1 MSIVNGTRGLAV
13 RVRAVRTFAR
23 PLAAIAVCAGVAS
36 VLPQGLAAQIPVS
49 EYAARRAALAAR
61 IDSGVVLAFGRR
73 EPVNHWPP
81 FYQAPHFRYLTGFLE
96 SNAAFVMVKRGG
108 RVTSTLFVE
117 KPNPRTALYLGDR
130 KTPAEVAKDLGLGAR
145 FTEELQE
152 VADSLAKSG
161 LPFYAVSD
169 AQSAEFEGRDTL
181 SFGRNFVADF
191 VQRNPRQKVTDLT
204 RTVEQLRARKSDAEL
219 AVIKKAAEISAKA
232 HEEVMRTI
240 RPGMKESEIQAV
252 MEATYRKLGA
262 DGPGYTSI
270 VGAGGNSTILHWP
283 ASFREAKPGEVV
295 LMDVAA
301 YYDGYSADVTRTLP
315 VDGTYTPEARTVYQI
330 VLDAQKA
337 AERQIKPGVARN
349 VPTDSAYVV
358 LKQGLTTLNLIESP
372 TASFDAPPG
381 LCPGTW
387 ANKDGTCP
395 QWYLY
400 VYHGF
405 IHGIGLDVHDPG
417 QFSNV
422 PPNQFQDG
430 DAFTIEPGIYV
441 RENVFKDL
449 PDTPRNRAMIAHA
462 KESAVKYRNTGVRIE
477 DDYIL
482 QNGKLTRI
490 SLAPREIDE
499 IEALR
504 RKAVV
509 Q

>member
-1 MSIVNGTRGLAV
+1 MMDACSWAMGARTDAGVRNALTVAAV
-13 RVRAVRTFAR
+13 A
-23 PLAAIAVCAGVAS
+23 LAATALAA
-36 VLPQGLAAQIPVS
+36 LPRAAHAQIPVA

-96 SNAAFVMVKRGG
+96 SNAAFAMVKRGG
-108 RVTSTLFVE
+108 TVTSTLFVE
-117 KPNPRTALYLGDR
+117 KPNARTALYLGDR
-130 KTPAEVAKDLGLGAR
+130 KTPAEVANDLGLQAR
-145 FTEELQE
+145 YTDELQH
-152 VADSLAKSG
+152 VADSLARTG
-161 LPFYAVSD
+161 LPVYAISD

-181 SFGRNFVADF
+181 SFGRNFVAELAL
-191 VQRNPRQKVTDLT
+191 RNRGVKVADLT
-204 RTVEQLRARKSDAEL
+204 RAVEQLRARKSGAEL
-219 AVIKKAAEISAKA
+219 AIIKKAAEISARA

-270 VGAGGNSTILHWP
+270 VGAGGNSTVLHWP
-283 ASFREAKPGEVV
+283 ASFREAKAGEVV

-315 VDGTYTPEARTVYQI
+315 VDGSYTPEARTVYQI

-358 LKQGLTTLNLIESP
+358 LKAGLARLDLIESP
-372 TASFDAPPG
+372 TASFDPPPG

-387 ANKDGTCP
+387 ANADGTCP

-422 PPNQFQDG
+422 PPFRFQDG

-441 RENVFKDL
+441 RDNVFKDL

-462 KESAVKYRNTGVRIE
+462 KAAAVKYRNTGVRIE
-477 DDYIL
+477 DDYVL
-482 QNGKLTRI
+482 ENGKLVRI
-490 SLAPREIDE
+490 SLVPREIDE

>member
-1 MSIVNGTRGLAV
+1 MPRWGFMTPVARAAGCALTAAATLAIV
-13 RVRAVRTFAR
+13 
-23 PLAAIAVCAGVAS
+23 
-36 VLPQGLAAQIPVS
+36 PQSGAAQVPVA

-81 FYQAPHFRYLTGFLE
+81 FYQNPSFRYLTGFLE
-96 SNAAFVMVKRGG
+96 SNAAFIMVKRGG

-117 KPNPRTALYLGDR
+117 KTNPRVALYYGDR
-130 KTPAEVAKDLGLGAR
+130 KSPQEVASDLGLNAR
-145 FTEELQE
+145 FTDDFGH
-152 VADSLAKSG
+152 VTDSLAKSG
-161 LPFYAVSD
+161 LPFHWISD
-169 AQSAEFEGRDTL
+169 AQAAEFESSDTL
-181 SFGRNFVADF
+181 SFGRNFIAEFRAAHPSVKVADAT
-191 VQRNPRQKVTDLT
+191 K
-204 RTVEQLRARKSDAEL
+204 TVEQLRAKKSPAEL
-219 AVIKKAAEISAKA
+219 ALIEKAAEISSRA

-240 RPGMKESEIQAV
+240 RPGMKESEIQAI

-270 VGAGGNSTILHWP
+270 VGAGGNSTVLHWP
-283 ASFREAKPGEVV
+283 ASFREAKAGEVV

-301 YYDGYSADVTRTLP
+301 YYDGYSADLTRTLP
-315 VDGTYTPEARTVYQI
+315 VDATYTPEAREVYQI

-337 AERQIKPGVARN
+337 SERQMRPGMPRN
-349 VPTDSAYVV
+349 TPTDSAYVV
-358 LKQGLTTLNLIESP
+358 LKAGLTKLKLIESP

-387 ANKDGTCP
+387 ANPDGSCP

-405 IHGIGLDVHDPG
+405 THGIGLDVHDPS

-422 PPNQFQDG
+422 SPNQFQEG

-441 RENVFKDL
+441 REGVFKGL
-449 PDTPRNRAMIAHA
+449 PDTPRNRALIAHA
-462 KESAVKYRNTGVRIE
+462 QASALKYRNVGVRIE
-477 DDYIL
+477 DDYIISG
-482 QNGKLTRI
+482 GKLKRI
-490 SLAPREIDE
+490 TTAPREIDE
-499 IEALR
+499 IESLR
-504 RKAVV
+504 KKAIV

>member
-1 MSIVNGTRGLAV
+1 MMV
-13 RVRAVRTFAR
+13 AR
-23 PLAAIAVCAGVAS
+23 LLAALS
-36 VLPQGLAAQIPVS
+36 LATALAPNVGTAQIPVA

-81 FYQAPHFRYLTGFLE
+81 FYQNPHFRYLTGFLE

-108 RVTSTLFVE
+108 AVTSTLFLE
-117 KPNPRTALYLGDR
+117 KPNARTALYLGDR
-130 KTPAEVAKDLGLGAR
+130 KTPQEVAASLGLGAR
-145 FTEELQE
+145 FTEELQKF
-152 VADSLAKSG
+152 ADSLATTG
-161 LPFYAVSD
+161 LPFYAISD
-169 AQSAEFEGRDTL
+169 AQAAEFESSDTL

-191 VQRNPRQKVTDLT
+191 MQRHPTVKVVDATKH
-204 RTVEQLRARKSDAEL
+204 VEQLRAKKSEAEL
-219 AVIKKAAEISAKA
+219 AIITKAADISSKA

-240 RPGMKESEIQAV
+240 RPGMKESEIQAI

-283 ASFREAKPGEVV
+283 ASFREAKAGEVV

-301 YYDGYSADVTRTLP
+301 YYDGYSADVTRTVP
-315 VDGTYTPEARTVYQI
+315 VDGSYTPEARTVYQI

-337 AERQIKPGVARN
+337 AERQIKAGVPRN

-358 LKQGLTTLNLIESP
+358 LKAGLTKLNLIESP

-422 PPNQFQDG
+422 APNQFQDG

-462 KESAVKYRNTGVRIE
+462 KVSATQYRNTGVRIE
-477 DDYIL
+477 DNYVIKG
-482 QNGKLTRI
+482 GKMTRI

-499 IEALR
+499 IEKLR
-504 RKAVV
+504 KKAVV

>member
-1 MSIVNGTRGLAV
+1 MNHAV
-13 RVRAVRTFAR
+13 GRLSRTLGYAIGSAAVAVL
-23 PLAAIAVCAGVAS
+23 PLALG
-36 VLPQGLAAQIPVS
+36 AQIPVA
-49 EYAARRAALAAR
+49 EYATRRAALAAKL
-61 IDSGVVLAFGRR
+61 DSGVVLAFGRR

-81 FYQAPHFRYLTGFLE
+81 FYQNPHFRYLTGFLE

-108 RVTSTLFVE
+108 SVTSTLFVE
-117 KPNPRTALYLGDR
+117 KPYPRTALYLGDR
-130 KTPAEVAKDLGLGAR
+130 KTPQEAAKELGLGVR
-145 FTEELQE
+145 YTDDLQA
-152 VADSLAKSG
+152 VADSLAKAG
-161 LPFYAVSD
+161 LPFYAIAD

-191 VQRNPRQKVTDLT
+191 QQRNVGVKVADLT
-204 RTVEQLRARKSDAEL
+204 RAVEQLRAKKSDAEL
-219 AVIKKAAEISAKA
+219 ALIRKAADVSAKA

-283 ASFREAKPGEVV
+283 ASFREAKGGEVV

-315 VDGTYTPEARTVYQI
+315 VDGTYTPEARAVYQI

-358 LKQGLTTLNLIESP
+358 LKDGLVKLNLIEST

-395 QWYLY
+395 QWYIY

-422 PPNQFQDG
+422 PPNQFEDG
-430 DAFTIEPGIYV
+430 DAFTIEPGLYV

-462 KESAVKYRNTGVRIE
+462 KASAVKYRNTGVRIE

-482 QNGKLTRI
+482 QKGKLTRI
-490 SLAPREIDE
+490 TLAPREISE

-504 RKAVV
+504 KKAVV

>member
-1 MSIVNGTRGLAV
+1 MHAPSMHAPPMRRHLTWALVAAALAS
-13 RVRAVRTFAR
+13 
-23 PLAAIAVCAGVAS
+23 AS
-36 VLPQGLAAQIPVS
+36 TLPAQIPVS
-49 EYAARRAALAAR
+49 EYATRRAALAAR
-61 IDSGVVLAFGRR
+61 IDSGVVIAFGRR

-81 FYQAPHFRYLTGFLE
+81 FYQNPNFRYLTGFLE
-96 SNAAFVMVKRGG
+96 SNAALVMVKQGG
-108 RVTSTLFVE
+108 RTTATLFVE
-117 KPNPRTALYLGDR
+117 KPNARTALYLGDR
-130 KTPAEVAKDLGLGAR
+130 KTPAQVAADLGLAAR
-145 FTEELQE
+145 YTEELQH
-152 VADSLAKSG
+152 VADSLAGRG
-161 LPFYAVSD
+161 LQFYAITD
-169 AQSAEFEGRDTL
+169 AQSNEFVGRDSL
-181 SFGRNFVADF
+181 SYGHSFIDALKLRH
-191 VQRNPRQKVTDLT
+191 PRT
-204 RTVEQLRARKSDAEL
+204 RVVDASSHVEALRARKSEAEL
-219 AVIKKAAEISAKA
+219 AIITKAAEISAKA

-240 RPGMKESEIQAV
+240 RPGMKESEIQAI
-252 MEATYRKLGA
+252 MEATYRRLGA

-283 ASFREAKPGEVV
+283 ASFREAKSGEVV

-315 VDGTYTPEARTVYQI
+315 VDGTYTPEARTVYQV

-337 AERQIKPGVARN
+337 AERQIKPGTPRN

-358 LKQGLTTLNLIESP
+358 LKDGLTRLNLIESP
-372 TASFDAPPG
+372 TASFDPPPG

-387 ANKDGTCP
+387 SNKDGTCP

-422 PPNQFQDG
+422 PPNQFGEG

-441 RENVFKDL
+441 REGVFKDL

-462 KESAVKYRNTGVRIE
+462 QESAKRYRNVGVRVE
-477 DDYIL
+477 DDYVL
-482 QNGKLTRI
+482 KGGKLIRI
-490 SLAPREIDE
+490 SLAPREIEE

>member
-1 MSIVNGTRGLAV
+1 MSFVHSAV
-13 RVRAVRTFAR
+13 AS
-23 PLAAIAVCAGVAS
+23 PLVALLSALGVA
-36 VLPQGLAAQIPVS
+36 LLADAGAPALLGAQIPVA
-49 EYAARRAALAAR
+49 EYATRRSALAAR

-81 FYQAPHFRYLTGFLE
+81 FYQNPHFRYLTGFLE

-117 KPNPRTALYLGDR
+117 KPNPRQALYLGDR
-130 KTPAEVAKDLGLGAR
+130 KTPQQVASDLGLQAR
-145 FTEELQE
+145 FADELQR
-152 VADSLAKSG
+152 VADSLAASG
-161 LPFYAVSD
+161 LPVYAISD
-169 AQSAEFEGRDTL
+169 AQASEFVANDSL
-181 SFGRNFVADF
+181 SFGRNFV
-191 VQRNPRQKVTDLT
+191 TDLRRRLPRVKVADAT
-204 RTVEQLRARKSDAEL
+204 RLVEQLRAKKSAAEL
-219 AVIKKAAEISAKA
+219 ALIEKAAVISSEA
-232 HEEVMRTI
+232 HVEVMRTI
-240 RPGMKESEIQAV
+240 RPGMQESEIQAI

-270 VGAGGNSTILHWP
+270 VGAGENSTILHWP
-283 ASFREAKPGEVV
+283 ASFREAKAGEVV

-301 YYDGYSADVTRTLP
+301 YYDGYSADITRTLP
-315 VDGTYTPEARTVYQI
+315 VDGTYTPAAREVYQI

-337 AERQIKPGVARN
+337 AERQMTPGTPRN

-358 LKQGLTTLNLIESP
+358 LKAGLTRLGLIESP
-372 TASFDAPPG
+372 TASFDPPPG

-387 ANKDGTCP
+387 ANADGSCP

-405 IHGIGLDVHDPG
+405 IHGIGLDVHDPS

-422 PPNQFQDG
+422 SPNQFQDG

-441 RENVFKDL
+441 REHVFRDL
-449 PDTPRNRAMIAHA
+449 PQTPRNRALIAHA
-462 KESAVKYRNTGVRIE
+462 RAAAEKYRNVGVRIE
-477 DDYIL
+477 DDYVISG
-482 QNGKLTRI
+482 GKLRRI
-490 SLAPREIDE
+490 TTAPREIDE

-504 RKAVV
+504 RKAVI

>member
-1 MSIVNGTRGLAV
+1 MRPSLVLSTAVVLSIAP
-13 RVRAVRTFAR
+13 A
-23 PLAAIAVCAGVAS
+23 
-36 VLPQGLAAQIPVS
+36 LPAQIPVA
-49 EYAARRAALAAR
+49 EYAARRDSVAAR

-96 SNAAFVMVKRGG
+96 SNAAFALVKRGG
-108 RVTSTLFVE
+108 RTASILFVE
-117 KPNPRTALYLGDR
+117 KPNPRVALYLGDR
-130 KTPAEVAKDLGLGAR
+130 KTPAQVASDLGLTAR
-145 FTEELQE
+145 FTDDLEH
-152 VADSLAKSG
+152 VVDSLAATG
-161 LPFYAVSD
+161 LPFWSVSD
-169 AQSAEFEGRDTL
+169 AQADEFVKSDSL
-181 SFGRNFVADF
+181 SYGKTFVTTF
-191 VQRNPRQKVTDLT
+191 MQRHPRTKVVDLT
-204 RTVEQLRARKSDAEL
+204 PVMNQLRARKSEAEL
-219 AVIKKAAEISAKA
+219 AIITKAAEVSARA

-252 MEATYRKLGA
+252 MEASYRRLGA

-283 ASFREAKPGEVV
+283 ASFREAKAGEVV

-301 YYDGYSADVTRTLP
+301 YVDGYSADITRTLP
-315 VDGTYTPEARTVYQI
+315 VDGTYSPEARAVYQV

-337 AERQIKPGVARN
+337 AERQIKAGTLRN
-349 VPTDSAYVV
+349 DPTDSAYVV
-358 LKQGLTTLNLIESP
+358 LKAGLVKLGLIESP
-372 TASFDAPPG
+372 TATFDPPPG

-405 IHGIGLDVHDPG
+405 THGIGLDVHDPG

-422 PPNQFQDG
+422 PGNQFRNG

-441 RENVFKDL
+441 RENVFTNL
-449 PDTPRNRAMIAHA
+449 PDTPRNRGLIAHA
-462 KESAVKYRNTGVRIE
+462 RDAALKYRNVGVRIE
-477 DDYIL
+477 DDYVIKD
-482 QNGKLTRI
+482 GKLIRI
-490 SLAPREIDE
+490 TALAPREIAE

-504 RKAVV
+504 KKAVV

>member
-1 MSIVNGTRGLAV
+1 MTMVRGTVAALA
-13 RVRAVRTFAR
+13 
-23 PLAAIAVCAGVAS
+23 LAATT
-36 VLPQGLAAQIPVS
+36 LAAPPRVAHAQVPVA
-49 EYAARRAALAAR
+49 EYAARRAALAGR

-81 FYQAPHFRYLTGFLE
+81 FYQNPHFRYLTGFLE
-96 SNAAFVMVKRGG
+96 SNAAFIMVKERG
-108 RVTSTLFVE
+108 RTTATLFVE
-117 KPNPRTALYLGDR
+117 KPNARTALYLGDR
-130 KTPAEVAKDLGLGAR
+130 KTPAQVAADLGLAAR
-145 FTEELQE
+145 YTDDLRH
-152 VADSLAKSG
+152 VADSLAQRG
-161 LPFYAVSD
+161 LPFYTVSD
-169 AQSAEFEGRDTL
+169 AQSNEYMGRDSL
-181 SFGRNFVADF
+181 SYGRAFVSAF
-191 VQRNPRQKVTDLT
+191 MQRHPRT
-204 RTVEQLRARKSDAEL
+204 RVVDATEQVNALRAKKSDAEM
-219 AVIKKAAEISAKA
+219 AIITKAAEISAEA
-232 HEEVMRTI
+232 HTEVMRTI

-270 VGAGGNSTILHWP
+270 VGAGGNSTVLHWP
-283 ASFREAKPGEVV
+283 ASFREAKAGEVV

-337 AERQIKPGVARN
+337 AERQITPGTPRN

-358 LKQGLTTLNLIESP
+358 LKAGLTRLDLIQSP
-372 TASFDAPPG
+372 TASFDPPPG

-387 ANKDGTCP
+387 ANADGTCP

-422 PPNQFQDG
+422 APFRFQEG

-462 KESAVKYRNTGVRIE
+462 QESARRYRNVGVRIE
-477 DDYIL
+477 DDYLIKG
-482 QNGKLTRI
+482 GKLVRI
-490 SLAPREIDE
+490 SPAPREIDE